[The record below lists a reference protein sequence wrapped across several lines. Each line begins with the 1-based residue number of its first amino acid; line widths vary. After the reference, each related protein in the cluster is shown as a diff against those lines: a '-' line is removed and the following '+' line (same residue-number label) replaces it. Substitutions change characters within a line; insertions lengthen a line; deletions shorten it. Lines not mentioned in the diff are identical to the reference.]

1 MQAAVAPNNQAHPA
15 ATGLALQPGAMAWC
29 PVYIPMIPQ
38 AHMVV
43 QGGAPQT
50 GHASAS
56 SAPGNEAG
64 QSVTSDGPAN
74 SNQQHHQ
81 SHSAAAA
88 QKLNTSVQYC
98 QMYMQGYVP
107 MAALATQQQVPP
119 ANADS
124 EPQTGPST
132 RTSTPPSLLQM
143 QLSQLEQYI
152 EAMQKQLQAS
162 LLLQRQLSSIPPEM
176 ASGSSQEE
184 TVETSLTT
192 ISDTVDLKGKTPVDI
207 KDEDIR
213 PSPSDGAP
221 SITPMHDLASLLT
234 LQEQGM
240 VTSPPLPEE
249 SGITHRNN
257 SSDEPDDGRQVGHD
271 NS

>member
-1 MQAAVAPNNQAHPA
+1 MFR
-15 ATGLALQPGAMAWC
+15 C

-38 AHMVV
+38 AHVVV

-64 QSVTSDGPAN
+64 QSATLDGQAN

-81 SHSAAAA
+81 SHAAAA
-88 QKLNTSVQYC
+88 TQKLNTSVQYC

-107 MAALATQQQVPP
+107 VAALAPKQQVPP

-152 EAMQKQLQAS
+152 EV
-162 LLLQRQLSSIPPEM
+162 LLSTQDMVKSQGCE
-176 ASGSSQEE
+176 GSS
-184 TVETSLTT
+184 VPFVAL
-192 ISDTVDLKGKTPVDI
+192 
-207 KDEDIR
+207 
-213 PSPSDGAP
+213 
-221 SITPMHDLASLLT
+221 SIEIVAIFS
-234 LQEQGM
+234 Q
-240 VTSPPLPEE
+240 LPENF
-249 SGITHRNN
+249 SIN
-257 SSDEPDDGRQVGHD
+257 SCRLCKSSCKRLCYCNV
-271 NS
+271 N